1 MNLDGVRRT
10 ALVTLLLAPAC
21 GAGLLASG
29 TPPAESVV
37 LQAARMIDGTGAA
50 QVRPAMIRVERGR
63 IAEVGMKVRVPAGAR
78 VIDLGDATLL
88 PGLIDLHTHLTGD
101 ERVHWEDAL
110 VKSTP
115 PRDALWGA
123 RNARITLMAGFTSVR
138 DMGPSWPYVDVE
150 LRRAIDEGAIPGPRM
165 MVAGS
170 YVSSTGGAGDAR
182 QFSPYVDV
190 PLVRN
195 LADGPD
201 EVTRAVRTN
210 LKNGADFI
218 KILATGAMLSKG
230 IEPGAQQYSDAEIR
244 AAVVEAGRWGK
255 VVAAHAHGAEGI
267 KASIRAGVRTVD
279 HGSYLDDE
287 AVALLKASRRKVFYV
302 PTLYTYDAIDREGAD
317 NPIPESERQRARQVR
332 TIGYE
337 GFRRALA
344 AGLPIGFATD
354 ALVIPHGQ
362 NAKEFAVR
370 ARLGEKPMAAIVA
383 ATSLNAEILGWQA
396 DVGSLAAGRQ
406 ADIIAVPGD
415 PLADISLLERVG
427 FVMKGGVVHRDDLV
441 HRAPDEA
448 VPPQARS
455 APTR

>member
-1 MNLDGVRRT
+1 MV
-10 ALVTLLLAPAC
+10 
-21 GAGLLASG
+21 
-29 TPPAESVV
+29 
-37 LQAARMIDGTGAA
+37 
-50 QVRPAMIRVERGR
+50 
-63 IAEVGMKVRVPAGAR
+63 
-78 VIDLGDATLL
+78 DLGDATLL

-150 LRRAIDEGAIPGPRM
+150 LRRAIDDDAVPGPRM
-165 MVAGS
+165 MVAGN
-170 YVSSTGGAGDAR
+170 YISSTGGAGDAR
-182 QFSPYVDV
+182 QFSIYVDV

-195 LADGPD
+195 LADGAD
-201 EVTRAVRTN
+201 EVTKAVRTN

-230 IEPGAQQYSDAEIR
+230 ISPGAQQYSDAEIR
-244 AAVVEAGRWGK
+244 AAVVEARRWGK
-255 VVAAHAHGAEGI
+255 WVASHAHGADGI

-287 AVALLKASRRKVFYV
+287 AVGLLKASNRQVFYV
-302 PTLYTYDAIDREGAD
+302 PTLYTYAAIDRAGGD
-317 NPIPESERQRARQVR
+317 NPFPESERERARQIR
-332 TIGYE
+332 ATGYA

-354 ALVIPHGQ
+354 AAVIPHGE
-362 NAKEFAVR
+362 NAKEFSERVK
-370 ARLGEKPMAAIVA
+370 LGESPMAAVVA
-383 ATSLNAEILGWQA
+383 ATSLNAEIMGWQ
-396 DVGSLAAGRQ
+396 DRVGSLATGKL

-415 PLADISLLERVG
+415 PLRDITVLEHVG
-427 FVMKGGVVHRDDLV
+427 FVMKGGVTYRDDL
-441 HRAPDEA
+441 
-448 VPPQARS
+448 AR
-455 APTR
+455 